1 MQQHRLRKSMPLLVK
16 NVVYWIGFEYSNL
29 PHIRIQNQGFLQERT
44 IIWDQ
49 FWEQKNSFKQKTTKS
64 CCKYLKIK

>member
-1 MQQHRLRKSMPLLVK
+1 MPLLVK

-49 FWEQKNSFKQKTTKS
+49 FWEQKNSFK
-64 CCKYLKIK
+64 

>member
-29 PHIRIQNQGFLQERT
+29 PHIRIQNQGFFAGEDYYLGPILGT
-44 IIWDQ
+44 
-49 FWEQKNSFKQKTTKS
+49 KKQ
-64 CCKYLKIK
+64 L